1 MSTRGLEVVRAL
13 RDRIA
18 TGAYAPGSRLNEN
31 ELAVALKVS
40 RTPVRSALST
50 LAAEGLLVYRPNSG
64 YSVRQFSSRDI
75 EEIYAVRAEL
85 DGMAARLAAFNGF
98 SDQQRGAHHRLLRE
112 TEDIIAEDVWNEDV
126 CRRWSNLNSA
136 FHAVIHEA
144 ANNSYLVRSI
154 HQTNEIPFFALI
166 RFNWFDRDMLRRS
179 HEEHL
184 EISDAILNN
193 QPSRAQSLEAE
204 HVYRSGRRL
213 VENWRRI
220 EEKTRKGKCF
230 ATAVTNDAA

>member
-18 TGAYAPGSRLNEN
+18 KGAYAPGSRLNEN
-31 ELAVALKVS
+31 ELAIALGVS

-50 LAAEGLLVYRPNSG
+50 LAAEGLLIYRPNSG

-85 DGMAARLAAFNGF
+85 DGMAARLAAFNGLN
-98 SDQQRGAHHRLLRE
+98 DEQRGAHHRLLRE
-112 TEDIIAEDVWNEDV
+112 TEDIIAEDAWSKDV
-126 CRRWSNLNSA
+126 CQRWSSLNSA

-144 ANNSYLVRSI
+144 AGNSYLVRSI
-154 HQTNEIPFFALI
+154 HQTNEIPFFDLI
-166 RFNWFDRDMLRRS
+166 RFNWFDRDMLCKS

-193 QPSRAQSLEAE
+193 QPSRAQSLETE

-220 EEKTRKGKCF
+220 EEKFRKGKCF
-230 ATAVTNDAA
+230 ESAVIGYAA